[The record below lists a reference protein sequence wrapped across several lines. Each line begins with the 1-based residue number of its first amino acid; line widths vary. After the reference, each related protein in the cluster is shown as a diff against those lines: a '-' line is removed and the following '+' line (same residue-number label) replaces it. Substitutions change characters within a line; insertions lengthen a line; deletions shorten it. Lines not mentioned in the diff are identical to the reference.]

1 MAIRAET
8 RARALALQLLYAWD
22 QCRAGEGERRGSVA
36 AGGAE
41 ARALFVRVLALAR
54 AAPAVRDRA
63 LDVALEVVGAQP
75 RLDVALAGAAER
87 WRVERLAVV
96 DRNVL
101 RLATLELEA
110 GRTPPKVVIDEAVK
124 LARWFGGPKSP
135 AFVNGILDRLARDRG
150 RL

>member
-22 QCRAGEGERRGSVA
+22 QMPERGRDPSSVWT
-36 AGGAE
+36 
-41 ARALFVRVLALAR
+41 RVLPLVR
-54 AAPAVRDRA
+54 ASPAVRRRA
-63 LDVALEVVGAQP
+63 LDLAAGTLGARAQLDAALES
-75 RLDVALAGAAER
+75 AADR
-87 WRVERLAVV
+87 WRLERLAVV

-101 RLATLELEA
+101 RLAVFELDSA
-110 GRTPPKVVIDEAVK
+110 ATPPKVVIDEAVR

-135 AFVNGILDRLARDRG
+135 GFVNGILDRLARDQG